1 MSQGPALP
9 TIDHRRILDAMPEA
23 VIAADAA
30 NRVVFANVASHM
42 LFGSDEEL
50 EGRPIVDLM
59 PPRFRERHTS
69 AFTRYFTTWA
79 PHLLGRTL
87 DIPILCGDG
96 SEVRTHM
103 TLSPAASE
111 DGDLLVVAVLR
122 PVRATVD
129 VSDTE
134 PTRH

>member
-1 MSQGPALP
+1 VSHGTALP
-9 TIDHRRILDAMPEA
+9 PIDHRRILDAMPEA
-23 VIAADAA
+23 VVAADAE
-30 NRVVFANVASHM
+30 NRIVFANVGAHM
-42 LFGSDEEL
+42 LFGSQTEL
-50 EGRPIVDLM
+50 EGRPLVDLM
-59 PPRFRERHTS
+59 PVRLRERHTS
-69 AFTRYFTTWA
+69 AFSRYFTTWS

-96 SEVRTHM
+96 REVRTHM

-122 PVRATVD
+122 PVRAALD
-129 VSDTE
+129 VSETE

>member
-1 MSQGPALP
+1 
-9 TIDHRRILDAMPEA
+9 MPEA
-23 VIAADAA
+23 VVAADAD

-42 LFGSDEEL
+42 LFGCDEEL
-50 EGRPIVDLM
+50 EGRPLVDLM
-59 PPRFRERHTS
+59 PARFRERHTS
-69 AFTRYFTTWA
+69 AFARYFTTWS

-96 SEVRTHM
+96 SEARTHM

-122 PVRATVD
+122 PVRATLD
-129 VSDTE
+129 ISDTE